1 VTDEASPV
9 RPTVAQLRRDDA
21 AWDAFVA
28 GSSTPFHLQQTPWAV
43 SKRPNGWTSIR
54 VVADGGSGPIG
65 AQVLIRKLG
74 PGPFGVGYAAR
85 GPVAT
90 TWDEPSLAAFTAA
103 LRKAART
110 HYLTHVTVDP
120 GMEDVSVAL
129 LLRHTGWKDAD
140 AVQHDR
146 SRVVDLSGGEAAAW
160 GALRSKWRQYVG
172 KATRGG
178 AVVIE
183 GDRGDL
189 PAFHAILADTAQRTG
204 FFHRTLASYEA
215 VWDAYR
221 PTGQASLLLARTGA
235 GDPVAA
241 LFLVRCGPRMTEPY
255 GGMTDAGADSRANYL
270 LKWEALR
277 RSIAAGCTLYDMWG
291 LAHPGIEQFKAGF
304 GGYEVHYVGAFDL
317 VTLPLLRDVM
327 VTGRRLWVRGARR
340 FLMRTPK
347 EPTAAPAAAP
357 ATADQPAPTAPAG
370 DDLGPGGPA

>member
-1 VTDEASPV
+1 MDPV
-9 RPTVAQLRRDDA
+9 APTTPTVAQLRRDDA

-28 GSSTPFHLQQTPWAV
+28 ASSTPFHLQQTPWAT

-65 AQVLIRKLG
+65 AQVLVRKLG

-85 GPVAT
+85 GPIAT
-90 TWDEPSLAAFTAA
+90 TWDEPSVAAFTAA
-103 LRKAART
+103 LRKAARK
-110 HYLTHVTVDP
+110 HALTHVTVDP
-120 GMEDVSVAL
+120 GTEDVSVAL

-146 SRVVDLSGGEAAAW
+146 SRVVDLSGGEAAVW

-172 KATRGG
+172 KATRSG
-178 AVVIE
+178 AVVVE
-183 GDRGDL
+183 GDRDDL
-189 PAFHAILADTAQRTG
+189 PAFHAILADTARRTG
-204 FFHRTLASYEA
+204 FFHRTLASYQA

-221 PTGQASLLLARTGA
+221 PTGQASLLLARAGA

-255 GGMTDAGADSRANYL
+255 GGMTDAGAESRANYL
-270 LKWEALR
+270 LKWEGLR
-277 RSIAAGCTLYDMWG
+277 RSIEGGCTLYDMWG

-340 FLMRTPK
+340 FLMRTPTD
-347 EPTAAPAAAP
+347 PVRGPA
-357 ATADQPAPTAPAG
+357 DHPAPTAPATPPGG
-370 DDLGPGGPA
+370 DPGSGGPA